1 MPRPKDYTGP
11 MCGAAPKPGG
21 VRTWPCKIPPM
32 EGEKRCRMHGG
43 KHAGN
48 ATNKAKARTSAKVQK
63 ALRKLNITPVE
74 DPLTA
79 LKTLAGEAVAWKN
92 EMSRLVAELTQI
104 RYRTE
109 NSEQVRAEVA
119 LFERAMDRCTTV
131 LATIAKLN
139 IDERL
144 AAITE
149 QQARMLT
156 NALFAA
162 FEAAGLSITDVEQKR
177 QIASEFGRHL
187 ALVG

>member
-1 MPRPKDYTGP
+1 MGRTKDYSGP
-11 MCGAAPKPGG
+11 MCGAKPKPGG

-43 KHAGN
+43 KHANN
-48 ATNKAKARTSAKVQK
+48 AVNKAKARTKVKVEK
-63 ALRKLNITPVE
+63 ALRKLDVVPVE
-74 DPLTA
+74 DPLTE

-92 EMSRLVAELTQI
+92 EMGRLVAQLTQI

-109 NSEQVRAEVA
+109 NSEQTRAEVA

-131 LATIAKLN
+131 LATIAKLG

-144 AAITE
+144 AAISE
-149 QQARMLT
+149 QQATMLT

-162 FEAAGLSITDVEQKR
+162 FDAAGFTIIDVTAKRAITK
-177 QIASEFGRHL
+177 EFTGQLR
-187 ALVG
+187 LVS